1 MPLLFQHVTTLLSTL
16 EAVSRRPQTGP
27 AGSSSSGRSC
37 SAAVRHALDSWFER
51 HRDAIGSGGSATL
64 LAVLSVLLPQRRPDR
79 VYGLGKAA
87 LVRVLAHVLGVAGTQ
102 RETLLLA
109 AIRPGADDDLGAAVE
124 RIVGRV
130 SVSVFGTGTDTGTSA
145 VTVDELDDALDR
157 LAARCVF
164 SSAELRRRHCG
175 EDARAVLGPLF
186 RRLGPLEAKW
196 ATRCLLK
203 CLLPVVV
210 PGALQIPAPRLPLLI
225 RPQN

>member
-1 MPLLFQHVTTLLSTL
+1 MPLLFQHVATLLSTL
-16 EAVSRRPQTGP
+16 EDVSRRPQPGP
-27 AGSSSSGRSC
+27 AGSSSSSRSC

-51 HRDAIGSGGSATL
+51 HRDAIGGGGPATL
-64 LAVLSVLLPQRRPDR
+64 LAVLSALLPQRRPDR
-79 VYGLGKAA
+79 VYGLGEAA
-87 LVRVLAHVLGVAGTQ
+87 LARVLAHVLGVAGTQ

-109 AIRPGADDDLGAAVE
+109 AIRPGADNDLGTAVE

-130 SVSVFGTGTDTGTSA
+130 AVSGTGTGTGA
-145 VTVDELDDALDR
+145 VTVDELDGALDR

-186 RRLGPLEAKW
+186 RRLGPPEAKW

-203 CLLPVVV
+203 SLLPVVV
-210 PGALQIPAPRLPLLI
+210 PGALQIPVFPL
-225 RPQN
+225 RSDARTNTH